1 MPAVVVTAVAFWLG
15 SFGFIVLPFSPVA
28 AQSSSGW
35 PLGDWLKQETMTGDW
50 GGNRTRL
57 EQAGISVRGGYTTE
71 SAYNPI
77 GGQFPAARYTQQF
90 DLGADFDLDRLA
102 GIPGGKVVT
111 TLTDRKGRSLSAD
124 ALGNNRYAVQEVFGG
139 GPITRLVELHYQQEL
154 FDKRLLFDIGWE
166 PLGMYFA
173 MSPLWCNFFQTLA
186 TCGTVSINSN
196 GHWQDWPFG
205 QWGAR
210 VKFQPSS
217 EYYVST
223 GAYQVNPANA
233 TQGFDLSFAG
243 TGVIVPFE
251 FGWLPGQGGRGLPGE
266 YKLGGYF
273 DSSPTS
279 DVLLDVNGLSAGLTG
294 GPFAQHNG
302 RWGLYAQ
309 ASQMVYREAP
319 GSKRG
324 LTLFGMA
331 TLSDPKTAT
340 LRYSLTGGA
349 VYQGTF
355 PTRDADFVS
364 LVFAYGRYNSR
375 LTQFQ
380 EDLNIVTPGVVGIQ
394 TFESVVE
401 VDYGIAVTPWLQV
414 RPNLQYIIRPG
425 GTGRIQDAF
434 VIGLFTRMTF

>member
-1 MPAVVVTAVAFWLG
+1 MPAAAVRAVAFWLG
-15 SFGFIVLPFSPVA
+15 SVGFAVLPYSPAA
-28 AQSSSGW
+28 AQSSGGSPPRDW
-35 PLGDWLKQETMTGDW
+35 PKQETMTGNWD
-50 GGNRTRL
+50 GNRTRL

-77 GGQFPAARYTQQF
+77 GGQFSAARYMQQF

-139 GPITRLVELHYQQEL
+139 GQITRVVELHYQQEL
-154 FDKRLLFDIGWE
+154 FDKKFLFDIGWE

-173 MSPLWCNFFQTLA
+173 MSPLWCSFFQTLA
-186 TCGTVSINSN
+186 TCGTVSINSSSS
-196 GHWQDWPFG
+196 WQDWPFG

-210 VKFQPSS
+210 VRFQPNSA
-217 EYYVST
+217 YYVST
-223 GAYQVNPANA
+223 GVYQVNPANA
-233 TQGFDLSFAG
+233 SQGFDLTFGG

-251 FGWLPGQGGRGLPGE
+251 FGWLTGQGRHGMLGE

-273 DSSPTS
+273 DSSPTP
-279 DVLLDVNGLSAGLTG
+279 DVLLNVSGLSAGLAG

-309 ASQMVYREAP
+309 ASQLVYREAR
-319 GSKRG
+319 GSARG

-340 LRYSLTGGA
+340 LRYSLTAGA

-355 PTRDADFVS
+355 PKRDADFVS

-380 EDLNIVTPGVVGIQ
+380 EDLNIVTPGVVGVQ

-414 RPNLQYIIRPG
+414 RPNLQYVIRPR
-425 GTGRIQDAF
+425 GTGQVQDAF
-434 VIGLFTRMTF
+434 VIGLFTRVTF